1 MEGTKP
7 KKNIGLIIFLIIII
21 LGLICYIAYDKFVYQ
36 EPVVKEDVE
45 SVAQKEDITNS
56 DLAEELHESLIAG
69 GVMGP
74 YFKEGVTIDKTD
86 DIRFIRFALASYID
100 EKDVELQRNI
110 CGAPSD
116 DTNTY
121 ITKDEL
127 NSFINKKFNNSLK
140 YDLPLF
146 DEKNPDNNIY
156 HFYGIYTLESYDGK
170 WAVTCNGDTRN
181 IVDSKLVKAEQEG
194 DYIYVYDN
202 AVICSTNDMAGY
214 YCSKFVDSDEAVLEC
229 DLCTENNSDCKHDDI
244 CPSKTDDD
252 YIEAMADTLLEKNAD
267 KLATFKHTFKKDDGK
282 YYLVSS
288 EVEKN

>member
-21 LGLICYIAYDKFVYQ
+21 LGLVVYIVYDKFVYQ
-36 EPVVKEDVE
+36 EPAVKEEVE
-45 SVAQKEDITNS
+45 SVVQKEDITNS
-56 DLAEELHESLIAG
+56 DLAEELHESLIADD
-69 GVMGP
+69 VMGL
-74 YFKEGVTIDKTD
+74 YFKEEVTPDKTND
-86 DIRFIRFALASYID
+86 ERFIKFALAAYID
-100 EKDVELQRNI
+100 EKDVKLESNI

-121 ITKDEL
+121 ITKEEL
-127 NSFINKKFNNSLK
+127 NSFINKTFNNTLK
-140 YDLPLF
+140 YDLPLY

-156 HFYGIYTLESYDGK
+156 HLYGKYTFESYEGK

-194 DYIYVYDN
+194 DYVYIYDN
-202 AVICSTNDMAGY
+202 AVICSTNDMSGY
-214 YCSKFVDSDEAVLEC
+214 GCSKFVDSDEDVLTC
-229 DLCTENNSDCKHDDI
+229 DLCTENDSNCKHDDI

-252 YIEAMADTLLEKNAD
+252 YIELMADTLLEKYAD
-267 KLATFKHTFKKDDGK
+267 KLATFKHTFKKVDGK

-288 EVEKN
+288 EIEKN